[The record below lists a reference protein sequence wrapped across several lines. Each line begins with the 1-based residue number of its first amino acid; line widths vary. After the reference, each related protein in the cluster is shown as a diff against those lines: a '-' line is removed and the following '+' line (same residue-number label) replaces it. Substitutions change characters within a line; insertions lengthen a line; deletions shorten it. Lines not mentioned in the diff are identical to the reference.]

1 MFKWLKRNNKEAYYK
16 EAEELLKTVFTSFR
30 NIQEFE
36 SILRQHGVSMN
47 TIYQIERHL
56 QSGCCVCSDDMYS
69 NEKPEEL
76 IKKVMN
82 DGWNRIGGSNV

>member
-16 EAEELLKTVFTSFR
+16 EAEELLKTVFTSFS
-30 NIQEFE
+30 NIYEFE

-47 TIYQIERHL
+47 TIYQIETHL

-69 NEKPEEL
+69 NEKQEEL
-76 IKKVMN
+76 VKKVMN
-82 DGWNRIGGSNV
+82 DGWNRLGESNV